1 MNAYILLDEP
11 DLRNHA
17 MSFAMDWLEEKGG
30 GTYFSETKDNMC
42 GMFDILTESQM
53 DRLKSNLADLGIL
66 LLWRRKGVPTR
77 GNVVAAYIGPER
89 LAEITKYSKLDNLLV
104 LAWGKED
111 WSDWIEANGA
121 TRLSLPEK
129 ERKTAPVRPPRH
141 I

>member
-53 DRLKSNLADLGIL
+53 DRLQSNLA
-66 LLWRRKGVPTR
+66 
-77 GNVVAAYIGPER
+77 E
-89 LAEITKYSKLDNLLV
+89 
-104 LAWGKED
+104 
-111 WSDWIEANGA
+111 
-121 TRLSLPEK
+121 
-129 ERKTAPVRPPRH
+129 
-141 I
+141 